1 MLLQLQPTPGQGF
14 IPLNIGEHLIDQRLG
29 ELGWCRHPLQPRTPA
44 DGSCGLWG
52 IAAHV
57 SDSQQPGAEDRGVR
71 VTKQFVNSLRKKLVG
86 WLPTALELEII
97 EWGGWHRWDGQP
109 ETPQQWMDRT
119 ANPGEW
125 ADEMMLAVVSQ
136 YYGRDVVLVTIFPV
150 YVSVC
155 MDIQ

>member
-71 VTKQFVNSLRKKLVG
+71 GVWLRSDRARDRARLGARVG
-86 WLPTALELEII
+86 
-97 EWGGWHRWDGQP
+97 
-109 ETPQQWMDRT
+109 
-119 ANPGEW
+119 PGLSMSSR
-125 ADEMMLAVVSQ
+125 A
-136 YYGRDVVLVTIFPV
+136 
-150 YVSVC
+150 
-155 MDIQ
+155 